1 MTIWPCSQYSKDVSC
16 SWAAARKAVD
26 TALRERSDFPGVEA
40 LAETAVPFA
49 EVQRRISLEVTRQL
63 PPSGQRENCWRA
75 NLQGTVFQT
84 GGRLLRSAGLGPPIC
99 LRPSR
104 WCASLLTSLLGNTR
118 TQTFDVNCDD
128 CGNGDDRCGWAISTT
143 STGDDCSGNG
153 GECCG
158 QPKIVFRF
166 PPLGS
171 RWANE
176 PMGLPFQHD
185 RQ

>member
-16 SWAAARKAVD
+16 SWTGARKAVD

-118 TQTFDVNCDD
+118 TQP
-128 CGNGDDRCGWAISTT
+128 WAL
-143 STGDDCSGNG
+143 CVPSGG
-153 GECCG
+153 RASERA
-158 QPKIVFRF
+158 V
-166 PPLGS
+166 
-171 RWANE
+171 E
-176 PMGLPFQHD
+176 V
-185 RQ
+185 